1 LIYIN
6 TIIFFLIALIYSAAG
21 FGGGSL
27 YLAVLSES
35 GWPPEKLVFIA
46 LSCNFLVTLIG
57 AIRFHLNHVIPYKRL
72 WAVLVL
78 SVPFSYWASTW
89 KVTDQYFFITLASA
103 LMLAAIAMI
112 AQSLIKKNE
121 GETKNAIWIYAIV
134 PFMGLLAG
142 MTGIGGGIYLS
153 PLLHLSNWGKPR
165 EIAAVACVFILIN
178 SLAGLIARWSQFSE
192 SPFSAELALLPAAV
206 VVGGYIGS
214 KLSAKIL
221 SQQWIRW
228 ITIVILIF
236 AAIRIFIR
244 FL

>member
-1 LIYIN
+1 MIYIN

-46 LSCNFLVTLIG
+46 LSCNFLVTLVG
-57 AIRFHLNHVIPYKRL
+57 AIRFYLNKVIPYKRL
-72 WAVLVL
+72 GAVLLL
-78 SVPFSYWASTW
+78 SVPFSYWSSTW

-112 AQSLIKKNE
+112 VQASMKKNDE
-121 GETKNAIWIYAIV
+121 EIKNPIWIYAFV

-153 PLLHLSNWGKPR
+153 PLLHLSKWGKPR
-165 EIAAVACVFILIN
+165 EIATVACVFILIN
-178 SLAGLIARWSQFSE
+178 SLAGLIARWTHFSE
-192 SPFSAELALLPAAV
+192 SPYSAEITFLPFAV
-206 VVGGYIGS
+206 VIGGYIGS

-236 AAIRIFIR
+236 ASIRIFIR

>member
-57 AIRFHLNHVIPYKRL
+57 AIRFHSNKVIPYKRL
-72 WAVLVL
+72 WPVLVL

-89 KVTDQYFFITLASA
+89 KVTDQYFFLTLASA
-103 LMLAAIAMI
+103 LVLAAVAMI
-112 AQSLIKKNE
+112 GQSLIKKNE
-121 GETKNAIWIYAIV
+121 EETKHPIWIYGAV

-153 PLLHLSNWGKPR
+153 PLLHLSKWGKPR

-178 SLAGLIARWSQFSE
+178 SLAGLVARWSQFSE
-192 SPFSAELALLPAAV
+192 SSFSSDLVMLPIAV
-206 VVGGYIGS
+206 VVGGFVGS

>member
-1 LIYIN
+1 MIYIN

-57 AIRFHLNHVIPYKRL
+57 TVRFHSNNVIPYKRL
-72 WAVLVL
+72 WPVLLL

-89 KVTDQYFFITLASA
+89 KVTDQYFFLTLASA
-103 LMLAAIAMI
+103 LVLAAVAMI
-112 AQSLIKKNE
+112 GQSLLKKNE
-121 GETKNAIWIYAIV
+121 QEIKNPIWIYAAV

-153 PLLHLSNWGKPR
+153 PLLHLSKWGKPR

-178 SLAGLIARWSQFSE
+178 SLAGLVARWSQVSQ
-192 SPFSAELALLPAAV
+192 SPFTAEHTLLPIAV
-206 VVGGYIGS
+206 VVGGFVGS